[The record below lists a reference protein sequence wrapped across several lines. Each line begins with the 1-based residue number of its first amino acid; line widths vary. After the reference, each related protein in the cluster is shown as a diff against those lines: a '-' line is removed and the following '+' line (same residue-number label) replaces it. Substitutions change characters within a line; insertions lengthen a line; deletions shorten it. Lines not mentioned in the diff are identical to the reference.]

1 MFESLYTFK
10 LINGIPYAI
19 HGDHKVLL
27 HSENYKNFNSEIE
40 TAFLEFDKLP
50 F

>member
-1 MFESLYTFK
+1 MFEAIYTFY
-10 LINGIPYAI
+10 LFHGIPYAI